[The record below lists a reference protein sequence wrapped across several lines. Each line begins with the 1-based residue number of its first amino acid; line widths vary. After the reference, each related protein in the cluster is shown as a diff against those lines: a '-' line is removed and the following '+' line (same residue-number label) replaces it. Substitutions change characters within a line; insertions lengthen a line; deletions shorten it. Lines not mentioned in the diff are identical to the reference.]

1 MRSGFGAAFAAGLVA
16 AVPLSGCTTPFDIA
30 QDRLRSEHQAGQFAA
45 ATKTL
50 EEPETIDAF
59 GDRNRLLW
67 LLDRGGVALAQND
80 AAATM
85 RSLEDAEKR
94 IDAQRALRPSE
105 QAAQWVLNDT
115 VVPYIAPPFEDI
127 YVNVFKMLMQ
137 MEQGRLDGG
146 ATVEARRMANKTN
159 LLRDQYLHETQA
171 LKEKAGQGYG
181 AAERTGNATR
191 YSTPTGG
198 EFIESPL
205 GTFLTAITF
214 MKTGDR
220 ELQRVAGRR
229 LLQAMEAQP
238 KLFPNVNKNAFAD
251 LSDLDPSAGNV
262 LMVAMTGCGPY
273 LVAER
278 VGPIAVFSF
287 PVYFELPRMIQRG
300 SAIAAGRIET
310 QDSTGTIREG
320 GTLEL
325 VEDLGAVTAENFAR
339 QLPLIYQRTMVRYL
353 VKAGATVG
361 ASEVAAQTQHDSGTQ
376 MLIRSVGGLIG
387 LAVLGATEKAD
398 LRSWE
403 FLPAKA
409 FVGLTKLPP
418 GAHRV
423 RVVYLN
429 AASQPVGQSPW
440 RDVTIPDGPVAGQ
453 LATVVETTAK

>member
-1 MRSGFGAAFAAGLVA
+1 MLLAAFGPA
-16 AVPLSGCTTPFDIA
+16 GCTTPFDQA
-30 QDRLRSEHQAGQFAA
+30 QDRLRAEHQAGEFSAA
-45 ATKTL
+45 AKTL
-50 EEPETIDAF
+50 EDPETIAAF

-80 AAATM
+80 ANATM
-85 RSLEDAEKR
+85 RTLEDAERR

-105 QAAQWVLNDT
+105 QAAQWIFNDT
-115 VVPYIAPPFEDI
+115 VVPYVAPPFEDV

-137 MEQGRLDGG
+137 LEQGRVDGG

-159 LLRDQYLHETQA
+159 LLRDQYLREEKA
-171 LKEKAGQGYG
+171 LKEKGAPGYST
-181 AAERTGNATR
+181 AERTGAAQR
-191 YSTPTGG
+191 YATPTGG

-220 ELQRVAGRR
+220 ELQRVAGKR

-238 KLFPNVNKNAFAD
+238 KLFPDVKQDAFAG
-251 LSDLDPSAGNV
+251 LSDLDPGAGNV
-262 LMVAMTGCGPY
+262 LMVALTGLGPY

-287 PVYFELPRMIQRG
+287 PVYFELPRMMLRG
-300 SAIAAGRIET
+300 SAVASGHIEV
-310 QDSTGTIREG
+310 QDSSGTIRDG
-320 GTLEL
+320 GSVQL
-325 VEDLGAVTAENFAR
+325 VEDLGAVAAENFRR

-361 ASEVAAQTQHDSGTQ
+361 ASEVVAQTQHDSSTQ

-418 GAHRV
+418 GIHRM
-423 RVVYLN
+423 RVIYLN
-429 AASQPVGQSPW
+429 AAGQPLGESPW
-440 RDVTIPDGPVAGQ
+440 REVTIPEGPAAGQ
-453 LATVVETTAK
+453 LATVVQTTAK